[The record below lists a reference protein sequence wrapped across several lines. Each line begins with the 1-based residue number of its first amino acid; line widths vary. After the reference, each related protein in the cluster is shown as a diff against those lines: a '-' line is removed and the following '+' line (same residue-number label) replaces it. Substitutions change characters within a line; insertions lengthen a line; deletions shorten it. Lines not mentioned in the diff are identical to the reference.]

1 MEGFME
7 FLVNN
12 YLWFLV
18 ISLLLIFALIGY
30 LVDTKNNKELKKEIK
45 IEKSKKGKKTASTIN
60 QEKTLEQNDIE
71 TPEENDNNNDVLTN
85 DMLNEDIKDVNQSV
99 NQASISNS
107 QESLKEEKSNMDL
120 PESKQVNTEN
130 NTAQEFIIEDAPS
143 EISDE
148 KEEK

>member
-148 KEEK
+148 KGKK